1 MRLRHLFVGLM
12 LLLQLVPPCGAWAGA
27 VVVIAHGNVHK
38 LDAATVQRIY
48 TGKVIEVDGV
58 AVQPANLKAG
68 QPLRQRFL
76 NDYLQQAEDAY
87 TGYWT
92 VRRYIGKGTP
102 PREFATVAEVLAY
115 VSATPGAVAYLDEVD
130 VPPAA
135 NIVLRR

>member
-1 MRLRHLFVGLM
+1 MTPR
-12 LLLQLVPPCGAWAGA
+12 QLAPTCGAWAGA
-27 VVVIAHGNVHK
+27 VVVIGHGNVRK
-38 LDAATVQRIY
+38 LDAGTVQRIY

-76 NDYLQQAEDAY
+76 NDYLQQADDAY
-87 TGYWT
+87 IGYWT
-92 VRRYIGKGTP
+92 VRRYIGKGAP
-102 PREFATVAEVLAY
+102 PREFASVAEVLAY
-115 VSATPGAVAYLDEVD
+115 VNATPGAVAYLDEAD